1 MASQAKQVFYVS
13 DPVDARWS
21 VVLTSQP
28 KDYLIKESG
37 SDDIIL
43 EQETFTIDSP
53 PIDVTIDN
61 DDDYIREN
69 GEGLWVEN

>member
-1 MASQAKQVFYVS
+1 MVS
-13 DPVDARWS
+13 CPNKS
-21 VVLTSQP
+21 T
-28 KDYLIKESG
+28 KDYLIKVSA

-53 PIDVTIDN
+53 PINVTIDN

-69 GEGLWVEN
+69 GEGLWVDN

>member
-1 MASQAKQVFYVS
+1 MVS
-13 DPVDARWS
+13 CPNKS
-21 VVLTSQP
+21 T
-28 KDYLIKESG
+28 KDYLIKVSG

-69 GEGLWVEN
+69 GEGLWVDN